1 MVFGVPHF
9 VSNLVDLN
17 GVGVFRHDLNA
28 LFGVVSDAQAISR
41 VNEFG
46 RVNVGV
52 FVVHTFFDVE
62 GLPVCRQVFHAG
74 FKFVVNAVDARFP
87 VAGVR
92 PGTRAVPFV
101 HIRHGY
107 AVNVHGAFVLAVII
121 GIRKGL
127 ERQKLHYG
135 SKVLCKRSRKFL
147 YAFRNR
153 VDAQNNAAEGVADRS
168 VYNVGNRSDGIVKI
182 INRVKRARRCRRE
195 RAIRA
200 NDLVRF
206 FDVGLSGV
214 FRFRV
219 QPLVLKSCDISRND
233 GTAHTVRRE
242 NYFFPAVG
250 LNELFKKFG
259 IDPVVDAPVVVE
271 NDDVP
276 ALFFVSGFQVQTLLT
291 IRGDCAVLNFFACRV
306 CAVSVDDFVGIVIQR

>member
-28 LFGVVSDAQAISR
+28 LFGVVSDAQTISR
-41 VNEFG
+41 VHEFG
-46 RVNVGV
+46 RVNVG
-52 FVVHTFFDVE
+52 FFAVHAFFDVE
-62 GLPVCRQVFHAG
+62 GIPVCRQVFHAG

-107 AVNVHGAFVLAVII
+107 AVNVNGAFVLAVII

-135 SKVLCKRSRKFL
+135 SKVLCKRSCKFL

-182 INRVKRARRCRRE
+182 INRVK
-195 RAIRA
+195 
-200 NDLVRF
+200 
-206 FDVGLSGV
+206 
-214 FRFRV
+214 
-219 QPLVLKSCDISRND
+219 
-233 GTAHTVRRE
+233 
-242 NYFFPAVG
+242 
-250 LNELFKKFG
+250 
-259 IDPVVDAPVVVE
+259 
-271 NDDVP
+271 
-276 ALFFVSGFQVQTLLT
+276 
-291 IRGDCAVLNFFACRV
+291 
-306 CAVSVDDFVGIVIQR
+306 

>member
-1 MVFGVPHF
+1 M
-9 VSNLVDLN
+9 
-17 GVGVFRHDLNA
+17 
-28 LFGVVSDAQAISR
+28 
-41 VNEFG
+41 
-46 RVNVGV
+46 
-52 FVVHTFFDVE
+52 
-62 GLPVCRQVFHAG
+62 
-74 FKFVVNAVDARFP
+74 
-87 VAGVR
+87 
-92 PGTRAVPFV
+92 
-101 HIRHGY
+101 
-107 AVNVHGAFVLAVII
+107 
-121 GIRKGL
+121 
-127 ERQKLHYG
+127 HYG

-168 VYNVGNRSDGIVKI
+168 VYNVGNRSDRIVKI

-200 NDLVRF
+200 NNLVRF

-233 GTAHTVRRE
+233 GAAHTVRRE

-276 ALFFVSGFQVQTLLT
+276 ALLFVSGLQVQALLT

-306 CAVSVDDFVGIVIQR
+306 CAVSVDDFAGIVIQR

>member
-1 MVFGVPHF
+1 M
-9 VSNLVDLN
+9 
-17 GVGVFRHDLNA
+17 NA
-28 LFGVVSDAQAISR
+28 LFGVVSDAQTISR
-41 VNEFG
+41 VHEFG
-46 RVNVGV
+46 RVNVGFFV
-52 FVVHTFFDVE
+52 FHAFFDVE
-62 GLPVCRQVFHAG
+62 GLPVFGQSFHAG

-92 PGTRAVPFV
+92 PGTRTVPFV
-101 HIRHGY
+101 HIRHRL
-107 AVNVHGAFVLAVII
+107 AVDVHGAFVFAVII

-200 NDLVRF
+200 NNLARF
-206 FDVGLSGV
+206 FDVGLPIGD
-214 FRFRV
+214 RF
-219 QPLVLKSCDISRND
+219 QPFVLKSCDISRND
-233 GTAHTVRRE
+233 GAAHTVRRE

-306 CAVSVDDFVGIVIQR
+306 CAVSVDDFAGIVIKR